1 MTEYGRGAKAGIIAG
16 VVWGVISG
24 VISYALLQTYKST
37 VLPIIEKTIPNNST
51 IPLTAEQIFNI
62 AVYGALFSAII
73 VGVIGGV
80 ILGLIFAAVKDAFLK
95 KSSLIVRGV
104 VFGIVLWLINMGVSL
119 GSASTYGSGYF
130 ALTAGGSLIASLIFG
145 YLLGSLEILCVLL
158 VHREN
163 QIRTVVESQLGL
175 DLQSLLNAPVVFLG
189 GESAPSKH
197 FDAVS
202 VQRRS
207 HIVLSRQRV
216 ASRPRDLR
224 ASCFESLD
232 KNSSLLGHMEA
243 SCNPETRKRLLL
255 RVERP
260 KIHQNGHPR
269 LGPFDL
275 HPAGLCQRLVLDLAQ
290 NKITYDGSTER
301 VLSDLRIV
309 KCKVVTRES

>member
-145 YLLGSLEILCVLL
+145 YLLGFFFDRFSPKSPPTMQEPGWPSYP
-158 VHREN
+158 
-163 QIRTVVESQLGL
+163 SQSPG
-175 DLQSLLNAPVVFLG
+175 NTP
-189 GESAPSKH
+189 
-197 FDAVS
+197 
-202 VQRRS
+202 
-207 HIVLSRQRV
+207 
-216 ASRPRDLR
+216 
-224 ASCFESLD
+224 
-232 KNSSLLGHMEA
+232 
-243 SCNPETRKRLLL
+243 
-255 RVERP
+255 
-260 KIHQNGHPR
+260 
-269 LGPFDL
+269 
-275 HPAGLCQRLVLDLAQ
+275 
-290 NKITYDGSTER
+290 
-301 VLSDLRIV
+301 
-309 KCKVVTRES
+309 